1 MKCCITFPRRDAV
14 WKNSLKMQK
23 NLSNMYIPT
32 SLMCV
37 CVRVLRPP
45 QRFCVCSFPHF
56 PVPSFLCN
64 NNIKKYSLSVW
75 MHTKSHMLVSNLS
88 GYIYPLVSSF
98 YPISELYQPP
108 SSSLKTL
115 PSSSLSLSSKTISLI
130 YILRKTTHLSFSRAY
145 QKFDL
150 HPVVSSNHF
159 FDNTHYHTLLSRISK
174 LHTSSLKCR
183 IHRVRV
189 FLFRKY
195 PIQTATA
202 NLPPLRDNFPVTL

>member
-14 WKNSLKMQK
+14 WKKSLKMQK

-56 PVPSFLCN
+56 PIPSFLCN

-115 PSSSLSLSSKTISLI
+115 PSSSSLSQVKRSLL
-130 YILRKTTHLSFSRAY
+130 YILRKTTHISFSRAH

-159 FDNTHYHTLLSRISK
+159 FDNTHSPHHHPTLK
-174 LHTSSLKCR
+174 
-183 IHRVRV
+183 
-189 FLFRKY
+189 
-195 PIQTATA
+195 
-202 NLPPLRDNFPVTL
+202 NFKTTHPQA